1 MSATDTSRT
10 VAAVPMLLLT
20 TPTVEYE
27 KSYRSYIEELGSSE
41 RYPFTL
47 DFEYEDFP
55 ALVARLTNCSL
66 GIDLP
71 DGWVPHTAF
80 WLVEDD
86 EIVGVS
92 SLRHRMTER
101 LELLGGHIGF
111 GVRPSAQG
119 RGVAKELLKQTL
131 AQAGLRG
138 LSEVVVICLKENTA
152 SSRVIEANGG
162 TLESEYTMPEYD
174 GLLRRYSIAIDAG
187 QSKS

>member
-1 MSATDTSRT
+1 
-10 VAAVPMLLLT
+10 MLSLI

-27 KSYRSYIEELGSSE
+27 DSYQSYLDELGSAE

-47 DFEYEDFP
+47 DFEFNDF
-55 ALVARLTNCSL
+55 ATLVARLNNLSL

-71 DGWVPHTAF
+71 DGSVPSTTF
-80 WLVEDD
+80 WLVEDS

-92 SLRHRMTER
+92 NLRHRMTER
-101 LELLGGHIGF
+101 LRLLGGHIGF

-131 AQAGLRG
+131 TQAGHLG
-138 LSEVVVICLKENTA
+138 MSEVLVICLEENIA

-162 TLESEYTMPEYD
+162 RLESEYSVPEYD
-174 GLLRRYSIAIDAG
+174 GLLRRYAIPIDKVAT
-187 QSKS
+187 